1 MKSYKK
7 VGLKRPRKR
16 LSFVKTTIHSLYWG
30 EIVLNRYVSISD
42 VEKLYPSTKK
52 VVYVD
57 PNGREVS
64 KVIASNSIF
73 K

>member
-1 MKSYKK
+1 MKNYTK

-30 EIVLNRYVSISD
+30 EVVLNRYVSITE
-42 VEKLYPSTKK
+42 VKTLYPTAKK
-52 VVYVD
+52 VVFLD
-57 PNGREVS
+57 SKGRQVEQ
-64 KVIASNSIF
+64 VISTNQIF